1 MNYNTILSVFVDFLS
16 REGHFRLKK
25 QINYKKNLVWK
36 SVLIE
41 FVHVHVHVLYI
52 FWNCFAFVYMYCIHK
67 LYFNSLCI
75 CSEQHLSFHIMYCT
89 WSAKIGQK
97 TSWSLK
103 SCYIRSCTRSPL
115 LITYDVTYHKNYLL
129 FQKSEWKFS

>member
-1 MNYNTILSVFVDFLS
+1 MFFVDFLS

-75 CSEQHLSFHIMYCT
+75 CSEQHLSFHIMYFT

-115 LITYDVTYHKNYLL
+115 TDRHTRNSKLYRNSVPTSKECVQQ
-129 FQKSEWKFS
+129 F